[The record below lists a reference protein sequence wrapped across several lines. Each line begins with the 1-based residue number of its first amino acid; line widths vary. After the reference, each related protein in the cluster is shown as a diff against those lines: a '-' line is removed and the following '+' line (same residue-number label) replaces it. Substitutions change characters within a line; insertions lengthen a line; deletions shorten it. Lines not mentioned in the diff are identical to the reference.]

1 VPRLPRLRAA
11 DCTARS
17 SATLSAQTHQEC
29 RRCHA
34 CHVSGRPTTNS
45 QEHACGGGA
54 GGGCGWGSGGDGDVM
69 VVVVVVGEN
78 FGWTWMTAR
87 WTNWEMDDLGAG
99 WETTDLED
107 E

>member
-1 VPRLPRLRAA
+1 MSPG
-11 DCTARS
+11 D
-17 SATLSAQTHQEC
+17 
-29 RRCHA
+29 RRRIA
-34 CHVSGRPTTNS
+34 KSTPVVVVLVVVVVGVVV
-45 QEHACGGGA
+45 
-54 GGGCGWGSGGDGDVM
+54 VM
-69 VVVVVVGEN
+69 VMVMVVVVVGEN